1 MTKLTCGFQLAVLFI
16 GMSSMAFGTTVFA
29 DNFDDGDVSDW
40 TKFSNFAGT
49 TNITVRGDAFVSPG
63 YSLYTYLS
71 APPTGSALTVQ
82 ASHGFTAPSAGD
94 YTLTLWAMSSP
105 CSGCTIS
112 YDVIIDGIRLDR
124 KQQTSAFE
132 YRTIYLTNLASGA
145 HTLTLGMFT
154 TLAINGVFS
163 ASFDDVSIVTGTPE
177 PSSAILL
184 LSGLGVLGAAIR
196 RRV

>member
-1 MTKLTCGFQLAVLFI
+1 
-16 GMSSMAFGTTVFA
+16 MSSMTFGTVIFT

-40 TKFSNFAGT
+40 TKFSNFGGT
-49 TNITVRGDAFVSPG
+49 TNVTVRGDTFVSAG

-94 YTLTLWAMSSP
+94 YTLTLWAKSDP

-112 YDVIIDGIRLDR
+112 YDVIVDGVRLDR
-124 KQQTSAFE
+124 KQQTGAFE
-132 YRTIYLTNLASGA
+132 YRTIYLSNLASGA

-154 TLAINGVFS
+154 TVAINGTFS

-177 PSSAILL
+177 PSSALL
-184 LSGLGVLGAAIR
+184 MISGLGVLGAALR
-196 RRV
+196 KRV